1 MAIKWNLVLGKALG
15 TMAEREDEYRKFA
28 TDYFTKKYETY
39 SEEKKAWNETT
50 REQKREINKKIDAL
64 RAEGLS
70 DTQIA
75 NGLNTYGENFFA
87 VVADDLKTY
96 KGSSNYAKQMR
107 DDPQGNIYRKFYSDR
122 FDKLLLTE
130 GQQKLSIE
138 PVVQGLLDKFPEM
151 IETPQI
157 AQSIFGFDYTKG
169 IRDDIKGLSKGTEV
183 PDYDAPTGL
192 TGVSSVLSGTIRDVS
207 PTAMYTSTGVLNREI
222 VNRIKAVDKFKN
234 LKTEPASGQFRS
246 EADQDKADLTVFKEA
261 MQAQNKIL
269 RRFEEFKN
277 SNEYIPPSMEGG
289 MTDQQIL
296 DRITKELGYGPS
308 TEEVDAGGKGDAGA
322 KGDAGTKVDIAGN
335 ISSFVNNNPQSPISK
350 LISQLQAVDG
360 VDDALLQQIL
370 SAVASGKGLASVLR
384 GLNLSQAQRNRINN
398 YINDMDEEDKNTIS
412 GFSTAPSQT
421 DAQEQE
427 GEKKKEGLVPR
438 GELGPEDIDKEKQ
451 IVQSRPSNVAEGELW
466 DSIYGR
472 YFNPDGTAVSSLT
485 PALYNRLVRRYTVA
499 LAKMRN
505 EETDPTAGASA

>member
-1 MAIKWNLVLGKALG
+1 MGLNWKLVLGSALG
-15 TMAEREDEYRKFA
+15 TMAEKEDEYRKFA
-28 TDYFTKKYETY
+28 TDYYMKKHETL
-39 SEEKKAWNETT
+39 SEEKRAWSEKT
-50 REQKREINKKIDAL
+50 REQKREIQKKIDAL

-96 KGSSNYAKQMR
+96 KGSRNYAKQMR

-151 IETPQI
+151 TEAPQI

-169 IRDDIKGLSKGTEV
+169 IRDDIKGLSKDTEV

-192 TGVSSVLSGTIRDVS
+192 TGVSSVLSGTIREVS

-296 DRITKELGYGPS
+296 DRITNELGYGPS
-308 TEEVDAGGKGDAGA
+308 TEKVDAGGKGDAG
-322 KGDAGTKVDIAGN
+322 GTVDIAGN
-335 ISSFVNNNPQSPISK
+335 ISSFVNNNPQSPVTK
-350 LISQLQAVDG
+350 LISELQTIDG
-360 VDDALLQQIL
+360 VDDTVLQNVL
-370 SAVASGKGLASVLR
+370 SAIASGKPIRSAIR
-384 GLNLSQAQRNRINN
+384 GLNITGSALNRINS
-398 YINDMDEEDKNTIS
+398 YINNLDQDDKDAIS
-412 GFSTAPSQT
+412 QLGTVQTPSPDDQGS
-421 DAQEQE
+421 DDKEAGEMPE
-427 GEKKKEGLVPR
+427 GNVVARPR
-438 GELGPEDIDKEKQ
+438 GFGTK
-451 IVQSRPSNVAEGELW
+451 LW
-466 DSIYGR
+466 DRIFGQ
-472 YFNPDGTAVSSLT
+472 YFNPDGS
-485 PALYNRLVRRYTVA
+485 PAQAITKDLYDQLVREYEQA
-499 LAKMRN
+499 LVDKQSQDQ
-505 EETDPTAGASA
+505 TGDITA